1 MNSQIYDAS
10 EIKRTIDFLKPNSQ
24 LFEIRV
30 IKAKWNASGYF
41 TSGDKLIEE
50 LTRINSKSGV
60 NIYITL
66 NSINQSCYS
75 REQRDKLVEY
85 ASPTTS
91 DSDIEKYEWLMIDLD
106 PVRASGTSSSDEEL
120 SYAKS
125 KANDIYKFLF
135 ERGFS
140 SPVVALSGNGVHL
153 LYRIDL
159 ANNTSNKELI
169 KGVLMV
175 LDMLFSDDK
184 VNVDTTTFNS
194 ARICKLY
201 GTIAQKGFN
210 SVDRPHRISRMVSN
224 SNVDINSRDV
234 LVELLNL
241 LPKTIQEHTT
251 SQYGKF
257 DLESFLSKYNI
268 SYKSKSNCSIGTKY
282 VLEECIF
289 DCNHKAPDSAIFV
302 MSNGS
307 IGYKCFHNSCMS
319 YTWKDVRNKFEPNY
333 ELNQRANTQNFSNS
347 NVVLPKA
354 KLETSNG
361 LLTVDTIEIPRT
373 VEREYT
379 NIVGLDYLLKG
390 IEYGKLSLW
399 SGITNHGKTTLMIQ
413 FAKECIKN
421 AKKIFYFSGEQTA
434 EEFKNYL
441 YVGMCSKEQLEY
453 VKDEHNSKIY
463 DIRPQNNVIAMFDD
477 MYRDYIYVY
486 NNNSSN
492 NTIEFMISIMEQ
504 ALQKGVRIYFID
516 NFMQLDDSEKLEK
529 QTKIV
534 EAFKRFA
541 REKNCIINLVAHPRK
556 TQFQKN
562 RLTIFDI
569 AGTQNI
575 ANKSANICTII
586 RTDLL
591 PESEF
596 REVGSVL
603 AKNSYDIADCDA
615 VVEVIKTKGN
625 SCKMVGL
632 KYDRELK
639 KYYEAP
645 IKVISND
652 KAIKKLPLNWNTN
665 KKEKRELYN

>member
-1 MNSQIYDAS
+1 MNNELYDVD
-10 EIKRTIDFLKPNSQ
+10 EIRRVIDYLKPNNQ
-24 LFEIRV
+24 LFEIRI
-30 IKAKWNASGYF
+30 IKSKWNASGYF
-41 TSGDKLIEE
+41 TSADKLIEE
-50 LTRINSKSGV
+50 LTRINARSGV
-60 NIYITL
+60 NIYLTL
-66 NSINQSCYS
+66 NSINHSCYS
-75 REQRDKLVEY
+75 RQQRDKFVEY

-91 DSDIEKYEWLMIDLD
+91 DSDIESYEWLMIDLD

-120 SYAKS
+120 EYAKK
-125 KANDIYKFLF
+125 KANEIHKYLF
-135 ERGFS
+135 KRGFY

-153 LYRIDL
+153 LYKVVLVNDM
-159 ANNTSNKELI
+159 ANKGLI
-169 KGVLMV
+169 KDVLLI
-175 LDMLFSDDK
+175 LDMLFSDDRVK
-184 VNVDTTTFNS
+184 IDTTTFNP

-201 GTIAQKGFN
+201 GTMAQKGFN
-210 SVDRPHRISRMVSN
+210 SSERPHRISKMVCN
-224 SNVDINSRDV
+224 SNVGVNSRNLLED
-234 LVELLNL
+234 LLNI
-241 LPKTIQEHTT
+241 LPKVSNENIN

-257 DLESFLSKYNI
+257 DLEGFLSKHNI
-268 SYKSKSNCSIGTKY
+268 IYKSKTNCNIGTKY
-282 VLEECIF
+282 ILEECIF
-289 DCNHKAPDSAIFV
+289 DSNHKAPDSAIFL
-302 MSNGS
+302 MNNGS
-307 IGYKCFHNSCMS
+307 IGYKCFHNSCMT

-333 ELNQRANTQNFSNS
+333 EQNYNKEVFSS
-347 NVVLPKA
+347 ESVVLPRK
-354 KLETSNG
+354 KDETSNG
-361 LLTVDTIEIPRT
+361 LLTVDNIEIPKI

-399 SGITNHGKTTLMIQ
+399 SGITNHGKTTLMTQ
-413 FAKECIKN
+413 FAKECIWN

-463 DIRPQNNVIAMFDD
+463 DVRPQNKVIAMFDD
-477 MYRDYIYVY
+477 LYRDYIYVY
-486 NNNSSN
+486 NNNNSN

-504 ALQKGVRIYFID
+504 ALRKGVRIYFID

-591 PESEF
+591 PESELK
-596 REVGSVL
+596 EVGSVL

-632 KYDRELK
+632 KYDKELK

-645 IKVISND
+645 IKEISNE
-652 KAIKKLPLNWNTN
+652 KTIKKLPLNWNGI
-665 KKEKRELYN
+665 KKEKREIYD